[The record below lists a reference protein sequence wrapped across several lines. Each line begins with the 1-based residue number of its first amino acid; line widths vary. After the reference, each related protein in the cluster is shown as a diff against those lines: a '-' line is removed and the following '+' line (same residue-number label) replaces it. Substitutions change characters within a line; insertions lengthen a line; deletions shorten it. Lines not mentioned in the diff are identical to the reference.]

1 MPSLVVAVPELP
13 LTHNGKRSER
23 AARDAVNGDP
33 IVNATAL
40 RNPGCLDAIRAAVQ
54 APADA
59 PAAAGPDDEPALRD
73 VAGLWCE
80 VLGVREADPD
90 DDFSD
95 LGGTSR
101 QALSLLRRVR
111 LDLGVDV
118 PVQEFAL
125 APTLRGLA
133 QAVVA
138 ARSAD
143 VAAVPVLRPGRGRP
157 VFFVPDAWGQLNL
170 YAGLVAALDT
180 DRPVLGLHLPL
191 VDTDGRHKS
200 IDEVA
205 AEALAAVREAQPD
218 GPYSLIGYS
227 FGGLV
232 AFEMAV
238 ALRHEGEQV
247 PYLGLL
253 DVRPPEAALSRREI
267 ARRRWTARV
276 RSVMTGQAVAAVG
289 RRLRGTRQPDQPLP
303 GDAGRR
309 VPVLPGVRA
318 GVRRVPARPVRRR
331 GDLLPGRGL
340 PPRPGPDP
348 VRPGA
353 GGPGAWTWSTC
364 PATTG
369 TSTTSASACSASGT
383 WPRWPPGSPP
393 RSPDPKGRNGH
404 FCPRGQ
410 EAAATGC
417 SSTARSTECRFSSS
431 ATSRSGVRR
440 SGPTGTLS
448 EIVSTAAL
456 YDAPSASRASRICL
470 DSGSD
475 DRADPD
481 GAALQRHLGDAQRPH
496 RGAEPGDRQ
505 QVEHRR
511 RRGAVAVGELV
522 EHGLRLVVVLHR
534 GDLAV
539 GLHAQPLARARSRAA
554 GARRPAGRPAPRA
567 ARPARPRR

>member
-1 MPSLVVAVPELP
+1 MKSSSGSAWRTPS
-13 LTHNGKRSER
+13 TSHQ
-23 AARDAVNGDP
+23 
-33 IVNATAL
+33 
-40 RNPGCLDAIRAAVQ
+40 IRAAVQ

-59 PAAAGPDDEPALRD
+59 PAATGPDDEPALRD
-73 VAGLWCE
+73 VAGLWGE

-191 VDTDGRHKS
+191 VDSDGRHKS

-303 GDAGRR
+303 GRTPDAEFRFFQGSEQVSDAYRPGRFDGAVTYYLAEGSR
-309 VPVLPGVRA
+309 
-318 GVRRVPARPVRRR
+318 PALGRILSAWRRR
-331 GDLLPGRGL
+331 ARRMDVVAVPGHHGDIDDERIGMLSERH
-340 PPRPGPDP
+340 
-348 VRPGA
+348 V
-353 GGPGAWTWSTC
+353 
-364 PATTG
+364 ATL
-369 TSTTSASACSASGT
+369 
-383 WPRWPPGSPP
+383 
-393 RSPDPKGRNGH
+393 
-404 FCPRGQ
+404 
-410 EAAATGC
+410 AA
-417 SSTARSTECRFSSS
+417 RVS
-431 ATSRSGVRR
+431 AT
-440 SGPTGTLS
+440 
-448 EIVSTAAL
+448 
-456 YDAPSASRASRICL
+456 
-470 DSGSD
+470 
-475 DRADPD
+475 
-481 GAALQRHLGDAQRPH
+481 
-496 RGAEPGDRQ
+496 
-505 QVEHRR
+505 
-511 RRGAVAVGELV
+511 
-522 EHGLRLVVVLHR
+522 
-534 GDLAV
+534 LA
-539 GLHAQPLARARSRAA
+539 
-554 GARRPAGRPAPRA
+554 
-567 ARPARPRR
+567 